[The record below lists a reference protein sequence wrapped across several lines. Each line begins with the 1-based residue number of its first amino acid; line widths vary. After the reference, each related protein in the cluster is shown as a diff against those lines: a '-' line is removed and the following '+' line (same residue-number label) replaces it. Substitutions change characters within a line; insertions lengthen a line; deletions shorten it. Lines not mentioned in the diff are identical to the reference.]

1 MAVPTLAELIQENYT
16 GDVEWLETD
25 LLTNPPPKQP
35 EPSAPIESPAPPQ
48 ESFTQS
54 TANDAPIVPPP
65 ARIPLDTD
73 TSDSLFIT
81 PELARPNAPETLKE
95 KTVSVVEDPNK
106 KLTKEEADEL
116 RATEKEYK
124 EALAFVKDMIAPPMM
139 RIDATK
145 LQIGDTFVRTIYTY
159 AYPDVLEGNWLS
171 PLINWDVKFD
181 VSMFIYPVDSAHV
194 MRFLRRRLTQLRSQ
208 YAINRDKGLIEDPHL
223 NAQMQDVEELQISL
237 TRGQEKYFHFSLYI
251 TTYAETEDDMKRLSN
266 TLDVMLSGRN
276 ILTKQ
281 ALLRTEQ
288 GFVSTGPF
296 ARDEVLVYRN
306 ISTKGLSTTFPFSS
320 NSLSQDDGIF
330 YGINTHNNSLII
342 FDRFRTENAN
352 MCVFAKSGWGKSFA
366 VKLEILRSLMMGTD
380 VIVLD
385 PENEYKALV
394 DTVGGTYLNINLNS
408 NERINPFDLPRGMKD
423 TEAHP
428 GDLLRGAIVNM
439 IWLLR
444 LMLGVVTPSEEAIM
458 ERALITT
465 YSLKGITMEDDRTDG
480 KEIPLMKDF
489 VSVLE
494 TMDGAKGLVERLDK
508 YVNGVF
514 AWVFSQ
520 STNVDLKDGLVVFSV
535 RDLDEILRPI
545 AMYIILNYVWNVARS
560 SERKRTLVVDEAWN
574 IMQYE
579 DSAKFLFG
587 LVKRARKYGLGVTT
601 ITQDVEDFMQNQYGK
616 AIVTNSSI
624 QLLLKQ
630 SPASIDI
637 LQDVFKLT
645 EQEKYILL
653 NASVGTWLF
662 FAGWEHVGIQIL
674 ASYFE
679 EKIITTKPKV

>member
-1 MAVPTLAELIQENYT
+1 MPVASLAELIEKNYT
-16 GDVEWLETD
+16 GDVEWLES
-25 LLTNPPPKQP
+25 
-35 EPSAPIESPAPPQ
+35 PST
-48 ESFTQS
+48 SFVLS
-54 TANDAPIVPPP
+54 
-65 ARIPLDTD
+65 
-73 TSDSLFIT
+73 
-81 PELARPNAPETLKE
+81 K
-95 KTVSVVEDPNK
+95 VEDNTAIVSTPLPSQNISPEIASIDLDDPK
-106 KLTKEEADEL
+106 RKLTKEEAMQL
-116 RATEKEYK
+116 KEWERDYM
-124 EALAFVKDMIAPPMM
+124 EALAYVKDMIAPSMM

-145 LQIGDTFVRTIYTY
+145 LQIGDTFVRTIFTY

-181 VSMFIYPVDSAHV
+181 VSIFIYPVDSARV
-194 MRFLRRRLTQLRSQ
+194 MRFLRKRLTQLRSQ
-208 YAINRDKGLIEDPHL
+208 YAINREKWLIGDPHL
-223 NAQMQDVEELQISL
+223 DAQIQDVEELQVSL
-237 TRGQEKYFHFSLYI
+237 TRSQEKYFHLSLYI
-251 TTYAETEDDMKRLSN
+251 TTYAESEEEMKKLSN
-266 TLDVMLSGRN
+266 TLDVMLAGRN

-281 ALLRTEQ
+281 AFLRSEQ
-288 GFVSTGPF
+288 AFIATGPF
-296 ARDEVLVYRN
+296 ARDEVNVFRN
-306 ISTKGLSTTFPFSS
+306 ISTKWLSTTFPFSS

-342 FDRFRTENAN
+342 FDRFQTENAN
-352 MCVFAKSGWGKSFA
+352 MCVFSKSGGGKSFA
-366 VKLEILRSLMMGTD
+366 VKLEILRALMLGTD

-408 NERINPFDLPRGMKD
+408 NERINPFDLPRALKD
-423 TEAHP
+423 TDAHP
-428 GDLLRGAIVNM
+428 WDLLRGAVVNM
-439 IWLLR
+439 IGLLH
-444 LMLGVVTPSEEAIM
+444 LMLGVITPGEEAIL
-458 ERALITT
+458 EKALITT
-465 YSLKGITMEDDRTDG
+465 YSLKWITMDDDNIEG
-480 KEIPLMKDF
+480 KEIPLMKDLL
-489 VSVLE
+489 SVLE
-494 TMDGAKGLVERLDK
+494 TMDGAKWLVDRLDK
-508 YVNGVF
+508 YVSGIF

-520 STNVDLKDGLVVFSV
+520 FTNVNLKDGLVVFSV

-545 AMYIILNYVWNVARS
+545 AMYILLSYVWNVVRS
-560 SERKRTLVVDEAWN
+560 SEKKRLLVVDEAWN

-601 ITQDVEDFMQNQYGK
+601 ITQDVEDFMTNQYGK

-637 LQDVFKLT
+637 LQDIFKLT

-674 ASYFE
+674 SSYFE